1 MGKSSQ
7 TKGAAGERELAAILR
22 QYGYDIQR
30 GGFVFG
36 EVPDLVGLPGIHIEV
51 KRVEKLNLDAAMEQS
66 IRDSEKFRD
75 GFPTVFHRKN
85 RSKWQ
90 VTMRVGDLV
99 EIYLNSDFPNK
110 QEKRFQQIGEKYV
123 TMLLDDWLEIYNN
136 SDYPDNREVGEDAQ
150 EAVHIL

>member
-51 KRVEKLNLDAAMEQS
+51 KRVEKLNLDAAFDQS
-66 IRDSEKFRD
+66 SRDSEKFRD
-75 GFPTVFHRKN
+75 GFPTVIFRKN
-85 RSKWQ
+85 RKPWM
-90 VTMRVGDLV
+90 VVMKL
-99 EIYLNSDFPNK
+99 E
-110 QEKRFQQIGEKYV
+110 
-123 TMLLDDWLEIYNN
+123 DWLEIYNN
-136 SDYPDNREVGEDAQ
+136 SDYPDNREVGTCGNNLPSTDPFGTQ
-150 EAVHIL
+150 PKP